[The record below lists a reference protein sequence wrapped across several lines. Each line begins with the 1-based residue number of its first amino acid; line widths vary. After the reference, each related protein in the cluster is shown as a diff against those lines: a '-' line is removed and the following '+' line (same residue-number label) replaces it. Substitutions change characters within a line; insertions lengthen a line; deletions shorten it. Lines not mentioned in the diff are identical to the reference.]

1 MNRDWFIMAASTV
14 SFYTNE
20 EAYNKTNIQESF
32 QKLSFSNK
40 NGCFCLKIAVFVGNL
55 SFMPYSAGESA
66 WDWAGERFC
75 KQQFAFFGSFFLS
88 QNFHGFL
95 KFIEKLKNS
104 KFYSAYK
111 QRIHFSIK
119 FFEI

>member
-40 NGCFCLKIAVFVGNL
+40 NLCFSLKIAVFYENL
-55 SFMPYSAGESA
+55 SFISYSAGDSSANRTGESC
-66 WDWAGERFC
+66 C
-75 KQQFAFFGSFFLS
+75 KQQFSFPSRFECLKILWFFEVYRKI
-88 QNFHGFL
+88 Q
-95 KFIEKLKNS
+95 KFQIL
-104 KFYSAYK
+104 
-111 QRIHFSIK
+111 QRNFSIILRK
-119 FFEI
+119 